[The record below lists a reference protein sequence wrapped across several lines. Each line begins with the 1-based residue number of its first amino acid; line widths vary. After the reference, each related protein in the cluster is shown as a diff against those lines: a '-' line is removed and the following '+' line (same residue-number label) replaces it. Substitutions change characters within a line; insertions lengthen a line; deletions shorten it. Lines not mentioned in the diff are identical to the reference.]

1 MTGGSSPVNERG
13 LVEGP
18 VSAEC
23 DARNTQKQN
32 TLHSVRQTTEGD
44 SSRRDDIKTTKSHR
58 LRRGIRRSSSNLP
71 DGSAWC
77 TSAASSETPE
87 RHHRYVPYRTIVR
100 PRQQPETTT
109 YCLTV
114 CKNTA
119 QKTRTIL
126 ANNPAPDR
134 TPTAAVHSHRD
145 RVLPDG
151 VGPGVPNFA
160 QHAQV
165 RLVQGVQ
172 PQGSHLRHV
181 RAQRPVDTCPP
192 TKRHNKHK
200 FPAGEISRKKKKR
213 KPPRGTRGSRKH
225 GNFTLHQQQQISNA
239 ILLNCANDQL

>member
-1 MTGGSSPVNERG
+1 MNAVWWKGQFPPNAMPVTHKNRMPCTPCANNRG
-13 LVEGP
+13 QFFAP
-18 VSAEC
+18 
-23 DARNTQKQN
+23 RRHQN
-32 TLHSVRQTTEGD
+32 H
-44 SSRRDDIKTTKSHR
+44 KSHR

-87 RHHRYVPYRTIVR
+87 RHHRYMPYRTIVR

-109 YCLTV
+109 MYCLTV

-126 ANNPAPDR
+126 ANNPAANR
-134 TPTAAVHSHRD
+134 TPTVHTHRD

-192 TKRHNKHK
+192 TKRHNKRK
-200 FPAGEISRKKKKR
+200 SPAGEISRKKKKSLP
-213 KPPRGTRGSRKH
+213 KARGALANTRTVLYLTPAAT
-225 GNFTLHQQQQISNA
+225 NFNRSIAEL
-239 ILLNCANDQL
+239 CE